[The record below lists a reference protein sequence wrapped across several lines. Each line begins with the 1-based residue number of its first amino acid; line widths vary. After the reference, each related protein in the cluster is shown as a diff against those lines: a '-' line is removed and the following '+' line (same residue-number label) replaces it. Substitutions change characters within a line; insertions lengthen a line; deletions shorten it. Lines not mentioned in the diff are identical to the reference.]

1 MRIMSL
7 PKVLRN
13 WKGKKDLLYLIDA
26 EILHC

>member
-13 WKGKKDLLYLIDA
+13 WKGKNDLLYFMVA
-26 EILHC
+26 EILLC

>member
-13 WKGKKDLLYLIDA
+13 WKGKKDLLHFMVA
-26 EILHC
+26 EILHF